1 MPSILIKNGRVICPE
16 QNIDRTANLYVDSG
30 VITAIGDQ
38 ALETADRIID
48 AEGLVISPG
57 LVDMHVHLRDPGFTH
72 KEDILSGCE
81 AAAAGGVTSVAAMPN
96 TNPVTDSPETIEYI
110 LDKAA
115 NAKAKV
121 YPIASITKGLEG
133 ETLNDFSALK
143 RAGAVG
149 VSDDGR
155 PVKNAYMM
163 QKALISAFENKMPI
177 ISHCEDMDIIRGG
190 IINDGEVS
198 KKLGVP
204 GMHRSSEDS
213 ITAREIALA
222 QATDTAIH
230 IAHVSTRGSAAIIRS
245 AKQRSVKV
253 TCETCPHYFMLDESL
268 LLKRDA
274 DYRMNPPLRE
284 KADVAAITQAVL
296 DGTIDAIV
304 TDHAPHA
311 ADEKRDFLT
320 APNGVVGLETSLAAT
335 LTQLYHTGKIPLIKL
350 LALMTSNPAKIL
362 GIPAGNLKIGS
373 AADIAIFDPGEEW
386 MVMPEKLHSKS
397 KNSVFKGMTL
407 KGKVKYTILN
417 GKIVYNDNRK

>member
-1 MPSILIKNGRVICPE
+1 MPSILIKNGRVIRPE
-16 QNIDRTANLYVDSG
+16 QNIDRVMDLYAEDG
-30 VITAIGDQ
+30 VIAAVGDDVP
-38 ALETADRIID
+38 ASADEIIN
-48 AEGLVISPG
+48 AEGLVVSPG

-96 TNPVTDSPETIEYI
+96 TNPTVDSPETLEYI
-110 LDKAA
+110 LSKAK

-121 YPIASITKGLEG
+121 YPIASVTKGLKG
-133 ETLNDFSALK
+133 EQLNDFAVLS
-143 RAGAVG
+143 RAGAVA

-155 PVKNAYMM
+155 PVKNAYIM
-163 QKALISAFENKMPI
+163 QKALISAMENKMPI
-177 ISHCEDMDIIRGG
+177 ISHCEDMDIIGKG

-198 KKLGVP
+198 RTLNVP

-245 AKQRSVKV
+245 AKQRGVKV
-253 TCETCPHYFMLDESL
+253 TCETCPHYFTFDESE

-274 DYRMNPPLRE
+274 DYRMNPPLRK
-284 KADVAAITQAVL
+284 KADVAAITEAVL

-304 TDHAPHA
+304 TDHAPHT
-311 ADEKRDFLT
+311 ADEKSDFLT

-335 LTQLYHTGKIPLIKL
+335 LTQLYHTKKMPLIKI
-350 LALMTSNPAKIL
+350 LALMTINPAKIL
-362 GIPAGNLKIGS
+362 GIPAGTLKIGA
-373 AADIAIFDPGEEW
+373 AADIAVFDPDEEW
-386 MVMPEKLHSKS
+386 TVYPEKLHSKS
-397 KNSVFKGMTL
+397 KNSVFKGVKL

-417 GKIVYNDNRK
+417 GKIVYTDK